1 MSSDQLL
8 ILVILVLT
16 VVMFIWG
23 RWRHDVVAVL
33 SLAACTVFG
42 LIPDSEVFTG
52 FSHPAVITV
61 ACVLVM
67 SFSLQSTGA
76 IDVVANKLSPRS
88 GSPTR
93 TIASLTLLAAIMSA
107 FMNNVGAMALLM
119 PVAIQLATR
128 LGIAPGQVLMP
139 VSFGAILGGMT
150 TLIGTP
156 PNLIVAGFR
165 AEVADQGFGMFSFTP
180 VGASIAV
187 VGVLFLALI
196 GWRLVP
202 VRQRVDADSFDTG
215 KYLTEVRVV
224 SGGKAEGMT
233 AWEID
238 KALDD
243 SDGQLLGMVRD
254 GEKVFTPHWNKKLKA
269 GDLIIIEAEPEKLSQ
284 MLSALGLR
292 LLENVKPDRKG
303 NEATDLGEVQ
313 SLDAEK
319 EAPEDLEEGAKQ
331 VTSEVAKLDVSPV
344 RALHQTGFEDEHEH
358 GKGTEQT
365 KSAALKWFDRRVTV
379 SSERTLRGLKVGMRD
394 QNIPQLNTEPRGSD
408 SSEVVLVEMVV
419 LPNARIIRSTA
430 QELQLRTRYNL
441 NLLAISRQG
450 KQTVDRLRRTKIAPG
465 DVILMQ
471 GEPER
476 LATFASTFGCVPLA
490 ERTIRVP
497 SRNRA
502 ITATL
507 VMLLAIMGAA
517 LGLMPAAL
525 SFGGGVV
532 AIMAFRLLPLRQVYE
547 SIDWSVV
554 VLLAALIPVAGAM
567 QTTGAADWLA
577 NAMLTHIAQGHP
589 TVALALL
596 LILAM
601 TLSDF
606 MNNAATAAVMCP
618 VALSAA
624 GQLSVNPDAFL
635 MAVAVGASCAF
646 LTPIGHQNNTLILG
660 PGGFKFGDYWR
671 LGAPLE
677 LLVIGLSI
685 ILLPI
690 VWPL

>member
-1 MSSDQLL
+1 MNADQVS
-8 ILVILVLT
+8 ILVVLALT

-23 RWRHDVVAVL
+23 KWRHDVVAVL
-33 SLAACTVFG
+33 SLSACTLLG
-42 LIPDSEVFTG
+42 LIPDTQVFIG
-52 FSHPAVITV
+52 FSHPAVVTV

-67 SFSLQSTGA
+67 SYSLQSTGA
-76 IDVVANKLSPRS
+76 IDVVANKLSPKT

-128 LGIAPGQVLMP
+128 LGMAPGQVLMP

-165 AEVADQGFGMFSFTP
+165 AEVADKGFGMFSFTP

-187 VGVLFLALI
+187 VGVIFLAAI
-196 GWRLVP
+196 GWRFVP
-202 VRQRVDADSFDTG
+202 VRQRSDADSFDTG

-233 AWEID
+233 VWELD
-238 KALDD
+238 KALDS

-269 GDLIIIEAEPEKLSQ
+269 GDLMIIEAEPEKLSQ

-313 SLDAEK
+313 SLKAEQ
-319 EAPEDLEEGAKQ
+319 EAPEGLDESEQ
-331 VTSEVAKLDVSPV
+331 EVTSEVAKLDVSPV
-344 RALHQTGFEDEHEH
+344 HAIHKTGFEDHQEPEPI
-358 GKGTEQT
+358 K
-365 KSAALKWFDRRVTV
+365 KAASKWFDRRVTV
-379 SSERTLRGLKVGMRD
+379 TSERTLRGLKVGMRD
-394 QNIPQLNTEPRGSD
+394 QNAPQLNTEPRGSD
-408 SSEVVLVEMVV
+408 SSEIVLVEMVV
-419 LPNARIIRSTA
+419 LPNARIIHNTA
-430 QELQLRTRYNL
+430 QELQLRSRYNL

-450 KQTVDRLRRTKIAPG
+450 KQTVERLRRTRIAAG
-465 DVILMQ
+465 DVILLQ
-471 GEPER
+471 GDPER
-476 LATFASTFGCVPLA
+476 LATFASSFGCVPLA

-497 SRNRA
+497 SRKRA
-502 ITATL
+502 VLASVI
-507 VMLLAIMGAA
+507 MLLAIMGAA
-517 LGLMPAAL
+517 LGIMPAAL
-525 SFGGGVV
+525 SFGGGVA

-554 VLLAALIPVAGAM
+554 ILLAALIPVAGAM
-567 QTTGAADWLA
+567 QSTGAADWLA
-577 NAMLTHIAQGHP
+577 NNMLTYIAQGH
-589 TVALALL
+589 ALIALGLL

-624 GQLSVNPDAFL
+624 GQLGVNPDAFL

-660 PGGFKFGDYWR
+660 PGGFRFGDYWR
-671 LGAPLE
+671 LGLPLE
-677 LLVIGLSI
+677 LLVVLLSL

-690 VWPL
+690 VWPLT